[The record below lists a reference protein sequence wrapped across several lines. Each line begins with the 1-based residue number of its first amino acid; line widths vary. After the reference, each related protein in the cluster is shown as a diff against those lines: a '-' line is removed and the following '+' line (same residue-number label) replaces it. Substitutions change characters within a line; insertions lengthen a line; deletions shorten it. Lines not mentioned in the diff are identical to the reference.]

1 MHYILS
7 LINTH
12 HDVDNAVEQALNEG
26 ALLREEKES
35 ILEYLQKELSRPEV
49 ALWFSP
55 EVEVFNE
62 QTIILSLQSH
72 TYRPDRIVVTPQNE
86 AIVIDYKFGKP
97 LPRYRR
103 QVQRYMQLLSKMGY
117 SAVRGYLW
125 YFASESSQ
133 IEEILPA
140 PNN

>member
-1 MHYILS
+1 M
-7 LINTH
+7 
-12 HDVDNAVEQALNEG
+12 
-26 ALLREEKES
+26 
-35 ILEYLQKELSRPEV
+35 EYLQKELSRPEV

-55 EVEVFNE
+55 EVQVFNE
-62 QTIILSLQSH
+62 QTILLSLQSH

-97 LPRYRR
+97 LPRYQR